1 MVADV
6 PLFRAVSGV
15 LNDELKLM
23 GNASRVHS
31 RNKEKIDIESGQSF
45 TALSL
50 ILWPRV
56 VVEDRTKSECD
67 SLEVLKEDIG
77 EHDTQDK
84 QHLNYDDREDSGSW
98 LLSEPAEWKV
108 KHQVHQTHQKYQTA
122 YGDDDVGGQRL
133 THQVDIV
140 SEQTSVPHWFDY
152 L

>member
-31 RNKEKIDIESGQSF
+31 RNKEKIDIESSQSF

-50 ILWPRV
+50 ILGPRV

-84 QHLNYDDREDSGSW
+84 QHLNYDDREDSGS
-98 LLSEPAEWKV
+98 
-108 KHQVHQTHQKYQTA
+108 
-122 YGDDDVGGQRL
+122 
-133 THQVDIV
+133 
-140 SEQTSVPHWFDY
+140 
-152 L
+152 